1 MPREIPCSEITI
13 ETRRTRSSRRGE
25 ETTITKENLQAQS
38 VIVKQY
44 RTGYKDLAIVSIIDN
59 GYQGIYHIEE
69 PQLSDDSRKLLE
81 TLKEYILMNPR
92 VSELREEN
100 IRMLLLE
107 AGEVL
112 GVTDRVERNL
122 AVLEYY
128 IVRDVLGYGKIDV
141 LIRDGL
147 VEEISVTGPGQPIR
161 IAHREVT
168 DYRWLDTNIVFE
180 TETELR
186 NYVILL
192 AQRSGTSISPA
203 FPLREFTLPE
213 GHRVKATLGF
223 EVSRRGSGFT
233 IRKFPRPPTILD
245 LVSWGTLSPLMAA
258 YLWLMVENQ
267 QFITIVGPQ
276 AAGKTT
282 LMQALLQLVPYDSK
296 IVTIEETPE
305 LNLDHPGWQPYVTR
319 EPLLLSTIAER
330 TRIDIEDLLRVGL
343 RDRGEYFV
351 IAEARGREILYAFQ
365 AAAVGSGS
373 LLTFHAGS
381 FDEFF
386 NRLKILGIDRELLAL
401 LSCVVLIKRVKLN
414 NGWRR
419 RITSIYEVYM
429 DASGRIRHTEVF
441 KWDRKE
447 DSFKPDEPRLTKRLK
462 QVAEQL
468 GWSEEEI
475 LQELKERAKIIERL
489 VMQQRTTLE
498 DLQREFHISKTAL

>member
-1 MPREIPCSEITI
+1 MQE
-13 ETRRTRSSRRGE
+13 
-25 ETTITKENLQAQS
+25 KKHQENIQTQS
-38 VIVKQY
+38 IIKQY
-44 RTGYKDLAIVSIIDN
+44 RTGYKRLAIVSIIDN
-59 GYQGIYHIEE
+59 GYQGIYHVEE
-69 PQLSDDSRKLLE
+69 PQLSNDAKKLLE
-81 TLKEYILMNPR
+81 TLKEYILLNP
-92 VSELREEN
+92 SINELREEN
-100 IRMLLLE
+100 IKMLLLE

-112 GVTDRVERNL
+112 GATDQVEKNL

-141 LIRDGL
+141 LIRDNL
-147 VEEISVTGPGQPIR
+147 VEEVSVTGPGQPVR

-213 GHRVKATLGF
+213 GHRVRAALGYEAT
-223 EVSRRGSGFT
+223 RKGSSFT
-233 IRKFPRPPTILD
+233 IRKFPKPPTILD
-245 LVSWGTLSPLMAA
+245 LVAWNTLSPLMAS
-258 YLWLMVENQ
+258 YLWILVEAQ
-267 QFITIVGPQ
+267 QFIVIVGPQ
-276 AAGKTT
+276 ASGKTT

-305 LNLDHPGWQPYVTR
+305 LNLDHPGWQPYITR
-319 EPLLLSTIAER
+319 EPLLLSTIAEK
-330 TRIDIEDLLRVGL
+330 TRISFEDLLRIGL

-351 IAEARGREILYAFQ
+351 IAEARGREIFYAFQ

-373 LLTFHAGS
+373 LLTFHAGT
-381 FDEFF
+381 FNEFF
-386 NRLKILGIDRELLAL
+386 NRLKILGIDKEFLAL

-414 NGWRR
+414 NGWKR
-419 RITSIYEVYM
+419 RITSIYELYT
-429 DASGRIRHTEVF
+429 DTSGRIRITEVF

-447 DSFKPDEPRLTKRLK
+447 DSFKPSEPKLTKRLRYI
-462 QVAEQL
+462 AEQL
-468 GWSEEEI
+468 GWSEHEVLEE
-475 LQELKERAKIIERL
+475 LEYRAKIIERL

-498 DLQREFHISKTAL
+498 DLFKEHSASDASS

>member
-1 MPREIPCSEITI
+1 MNPHVAE
-13 ETRRTRSSRRGE
+13 
-25 ETTITKENLQAQS
+25 
-38 VIVKQY
+38 
-44 RTGYKDLAIVSIIDN
+44 
-59 GYQGIYHIEE
+59 
-69 PQLSDDSRKLLE
+69 
-81 TLKEYILMNPR
+81 LKEEDIK
-92 VSELREEN
+92 
-100 IRMLLLE
+100 MLLLE

-112 GVTDRVERNL
+112 GVTDQVEENL

-128 IVRDVLGYGKIDV
+128 IVRDILGYGKIDV
-141 LIRDGL
+141 LIRDSL
-147 VEEISVTGPGQPIR
+147 VEEVSVTGPRQPVR

-180 TETELR
+180 TEAELR

-192 AQRSGTSISPA
+192 VQRSGTSISPA

-213 GHRVKATLGF
+213 GHRVRASLGYEAT
-223 EVSRRGSGFT
+223 RKGSSFT
-233 IRKFPRPPTILD
+233 IRKFPKPPTILD
-245 LVSWGTLSPLMAA
+245 LVAWNTLSPLMAA
-258 YLWLMVENQ
+258 YLWILVEAQ
-267 QFITIVGPQ
+267 QFIVIVGPQ
-276 AAGKTT
+276 ASGKTT
-282 LMQALLQLVPYDSK
+282 LMQALLQLAPRDTK

-305 LNLDHPGWQPYVTR
+305 LNLEDHPGWQPYVTR
-319 EPLLLSTIAER
+319 EPLLLSTVADR

-386 NRLKILGIDRELLAL
+386 NRLKMLGVDKEFLTL

-441 KWDRKE
+441 KWDRRE
-447 DSFKPDEPRLTKRLK
+447 DKFKPDEPKLTRRLK

-475 LQELKERAKIIERL
+475 LQELKRRAKIIEKL
-489 VMQQRTTLE
+489 VMQHRTTLN
-498 DLQREFHISKTAL
+498 DLFKEYFASATLS